1 MPRWM
6 PRRRAPPAIPQRRI
20 DLDGADSIDGVGGTD
35 RSDRIDGVHELLAS
49 APPEDL
55 LHGRTP
61 VTAPDAGIVKTPVGR
76 CWYAMVES
84 THGRLV
90 RGRAYLREG
99 AVLDLQV
106 QRGLITAEVQGT
118 SRYRV
123 KIAVSLPVG
132 ELQADLRQRMAS
144 AAGLTGVDLQ
154 DAILPF
160 ADTIVP
166 PPRHIIPFCS
176 CMDST
181 PFCKHVCAALHG
193 FGVRLDSQPELL
205 LLLRGLLPDGPPAP
219 PGPLLTPLAPGK
231 RLTGDLTE
239 IFGIDIVASTSPGAE
254 DPAQPGTP
262 DPRDAAGPSSRP
274 EVTREY
280 LRTVGVPTHF
290 IDAWLRE
297 GVLRRTHRHGIYERT
312 AEADKRIAALMP
324 GDDGTG
330 GASGNPGTTGS
341 SGSSSSSG
349 SSGSS
354 GSST

>member
-1 MPRWM
+1 MLPE
-6 PRRRAPPAIPQRRI
+6 RRVELDAI
-20 DLDGADSIDGVGGTD
+20 DE
-35 RSDRIDGVHELLAS
+35 VHELLAT

-61 VTAPDAGIVKTPVGR
+61 VTAPDAAIVQTALGR
-76 CWYAMVES
+76 RWYAMVES

-106 QRGLITAEVQGT
+106 QRGLLTAEVQGT

-132 ELQADLRQRMAS
+132 EQVTDLRDRLASLAGRTGADLH
-144 AAGLTGVDLQ
+144 

-160 ADTIVP
+160 ADAIVP
-166 PPRHIIPFCS
+166 APRHIVPFCS

-193 FGVRLDSQPELL
+193 FGVRLDGQPELL
-205 LLLRGLLPDGPPAP
+205 LLLRGLLPDASAP
-219 PGPLLTPLAPGK
+219 PGPLLAPLAPEK

-239 IFGIDIVASTSPGAE
+239 IFGIDIVASTSPGAAE
-254 DPAQPGTP
+254 SPQPGAP
-262 DPRDAAGPSSRP
+262 DLRDAAAPSSLP

-312 AEADKRIAALMP
+312 AEADRRIAALMP

-330 GASGNPGTTGS
+330 SSDPANP
-341 SGSSSSSG
+341 
-349 SSGSS
+349 
-354 GSST
+354 

>member
-6 PRRRAPPAIPQRRI
+6 PRRRVPPAITERRTEPAA
-20 DLDGADSIDGVGGTD
+20 GFAQ
-35 RSDRIDGVHELLAS
+35 VHELLAS
-49 APPEDL
+49 APPEDP

-61 VTAPDAGIVKTPVGR
+61 VTAPDAAIVQTPLGR
-76 CWYAMVES
+76 RWYAMVEAS
-84 THGRLV
+84 NGRLV

-106 QRGLITAEVQGT
+106 QRGLLTAEVQGT

-132 ELQADLRQRMAS
+132 EQQADLRARLAG
-144 AAGLTGVDLQ
+144 AAGLTGAELH
-154 DAILPF
+154 DAILALGDGVIP
-160 ADTIVP
+160 A
-166 PPRHIIPFCS
+166 PRHVVPFCS

-205 LLLRGLLPDGPPAP
+205 LLLRGLLQDAREAP
-219 PGPLLTPLAPGK
+219 PGPLLAPLAPEK
-231 RLTGDLTE
+231 RLAGDLAE
-239 IFGIDIVASTSPGAE
+239 IFGIDLVASAEPGA
-254 DPAQPGTP
+254 PGPCEPPCPP
-262 DPRDAAGPSSRP
+262 DPREPAPVSSLP

-280 LRTVGVPTHF
+280 LRTVGVPTHL

-312 AEADKRIAALMP
+312 AEAERRVAALMP
-324 GDDGTG
+324 GDDGTAG
-330 GASGNPGTTGS
+330 SDCSDGSDGSDGSEGS
-341 SGSSSSSG
+341 SGS
-349 SSGSS
+349 
-354 GSST
+354 